1 MTENAEQ
8 KLVVRRVFRNGRRR
22 YDPSSKARLVAECLL
37 PGASVSR
44 VALAHGVNANLV
56 RKWIKAAKVPG
67 PEGGPFPPAFI
78 PVVMEESRLSTET
91 AAARGEKC
99 LAAAERTGPFST
111 PLKVSASLPN
121 GVTLTVECGDER
133 AVSVMIGA
141 LSHVPSVR

>member
-1 MTENAEQ
+1 MISRDEQ

-44 VALAHGVNANLV
+44 VAVAHGVNANLV

-91 AAARGEKC
+91 AAARSENC

-111 PLKVSASLPN
+111 PVKVSAVLAN
-121 GVTLTVECGDER
+121 GVKLTVECGDER
-133 AVSVMIGA
+133 MVSAMLGA
-141 LSHVPSVR
+141 LSNVPAVR